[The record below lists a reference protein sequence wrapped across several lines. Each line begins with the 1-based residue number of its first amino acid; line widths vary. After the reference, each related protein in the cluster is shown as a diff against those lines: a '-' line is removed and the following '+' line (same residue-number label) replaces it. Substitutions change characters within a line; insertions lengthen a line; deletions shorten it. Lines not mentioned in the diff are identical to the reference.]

1 MRTAHHQALTRAR
14 QRGAALLVMLVLLIT
29 GGAYLLVS
37 QLNRASGRIETE
49 QKTAAALAQ
58 AKEALI
64 GYAAGDANRPGE
76 LPCPD
81 IDNDGR
87 AVPPVEYISVPGPTL
102 NCARLIGRLP
112 WRNLDLP
119 DLRDGNGERLWYAVS
134 DAFHAGNKN
143 VRLNSDVN
151 GAITV
156 RDPTGA
162 IVLNGTN
169 QSAAIAVIF
178 SPGAVI
184 TRQGAALPQDR
195 SCVVGVNCDTTEKC
209 TTTPATL
216 TPKCN
221 PVNYLDIITGIE
233 DNADDFI
240 GGSATN
246 GFISGEIRNPLN
258 HEDVWVNDRLLTI
271 THDDLF
277 RVVEQRVAREVKN
290 TLLTYATNCGS
301 YPWAAQFKDPST
313 TPTPI
318 TYSSFP
324 LKREGLLP
332 ASSAQPINWGGVCGA
347 TTAPTLP
354 PWVAAQNWPWVMYY
368 AIAVPACIPG
378 TNCLTVNNTPNP
390 TDNKQALVIMTGRTL
405 AGIHPSGRLGDY
417 LEGQNQSTPDNIF
430 QYGPATPSFNDQVII
445 VAP

>member
-1 MRTAHHQALTRAR
+1 MTCAR
-14 QRGAALLVMLVLLIT
+14 QRGAALLVMLVILIT
-29 GGAYLLVS
+29 GAAYLLVS
-37 QLNRASGRIETE
+37 QLNRASSRIEAE
-49 QKTAAALAQ
+49 KKTREALAQ

-81 IDNDGR
+81 IDNDGSLQL
-87 AVPPVEYISVPGPTL
+87 AVDYFGGASRP
-102 NCARLIGRLP
+102 CAQLLGRLP
-112 WRNLDLP
+112 WRTLNLS

-134 DAFHAGNKN
+134 DAFHAGNNN

-169 QSAAIAVIF
+169 QSAAIAVVF

-216 TPKCN
+216 APKCN
-221 PVNYLDIITGIE
+221 PVNYLDIIAGIE
-233 DNADDFI
+233 DNADFV

-258 HEDVWVNDRLLTI
+258 HEDVWVNDRLLAI

-277 RVVEQRVAREVKN
+277 RVVEQRVAREVRN

-301 YPWAAQFKDPST
+301 YPWAAPFKDPST
-313 TPTPI
+313 TPVAATF
-318 TYSSFP
+318 SSIVST
-324 LKREGLLP
+324 REGLLP
-332 ASSAQPINWGGVCGA
+332 ASSALPSNWGGACGA
-347 TTAPTLP
+347 TAALTLP
-354 PWVAAQNWPWVMYY
+354 TWVATQNWPWVMYY

-390 TDNKQALVIMTGRTL
+390 TDNKQALVIMTGRTI
-405 AGIHPSGRLGDY
+405 AGIHPSGSLRDY